1 MAKRPTQLTFRCGT
15 PRYPEKP
22 RTAAMTLATSTAW
35 SVPGGSSVMPAT
47 EMSPHGLL
55 IAPARVQP
63 ASIRSLGAVRGRGAR
78 RLVDSSWAT
87 GALALS
93 AAALATDAVAA
104 AAEPFAAV
112 AVVAAAEPFA
122 AVAVAAAA
130 EPFAAVAVAAA
141 AEPFATVAVVVAAA
155 VAAAA
160 EPFAALVAIA
170 AGRGRLDPKWLNSD
184 GRHSRA
190 SAGLVGALEPP
201 KRSGSGT

>member
-1 MAKRPTQLTFRCGT
+1 
-15 PRYPEKP
+15 
-22 RTAAMTLATSTAW
+22 MTLATSTAW

-112 AVVAAAEPFA
+112 AV
-122 AVAVAAAA
+122 
-130 EPFAAVAVAAA
+130 AAA

>member
-1 MAKRPTQLTFRCGT
+1 
-15 PRYPEKP
+15 
-22 RTAAMTLATSTAW
+22 MTLATSTAW

-112 AVVAAAEPFA
+112 AV
-122 AVAVAAAA
+122 AAAA
-130 EPFAAVAVAAA
+130 EPFATVAVVVAAAVAAA

>member
-1 MAKRPTQLTFRCGT
+1 
-15 PRYPEKP
+15 
-22 RTAAMTLATSTAW
+22 
-35 SVPGGSSVMPAT
+35 MPAT

-112 AVVAAAEPFA
+112 AAAAEPFA
-122 AVAVAAAA
+122 AVAVTAAA
-130 EPFAAVAVAAA
+130 EPFTVAAA
-141 AEPFATVAVVVAAA
+141 A
-155 VAAAA
+155 AAAA

-170 AGRGRLDPKWLNSD
+170 AGRGRLDPKWLKSD

-190 SAGLVGALEPP
+190 RPAWWVRSSRQSAPEAA
-201 KRSGSGT
+201 RSRARGR